1 MKMESEIE
9 ESLDNLNVLTF
20 RIKTKEEFI
29 AEFGKN
35 WESRVEC
42 GWNPDMNIYF
52 GRKVPKQ
59 HNFKCFQLML
69 GVVEAERFQMI
80 ENLGSWSFSKQMLT
94 WKYDDVTS

>member
-1 MKMESEIE
+1 MESETE
-9 ESLDNLNVLTF
+9 NSLDNLNVLTF

-42 GWNPDMNIYF
+42 GWNPGMDTYF
-52 GRKVPKQ
+52 GYIIPKE
-59 HNFKCFQLML
+59 HNLKCFKLML
-69 GVVEAERFQMI
+69 GVVVAERFRVI
-80 ENLGSWSFSKQMLT
+80 NGDYTWSFSKDMLI